1 MTQTQLKRS
10 QYILTSLITLMI
22 LSLLA
27 WQYTHEGVPSH
38 YLFQRPDLPE
48 LSNWWGAIVLP
59 LLTWVLVGRMN
70 TKLLN
75 AKNSAEKEKE
85 KMVVGFISAS
95 IYGVLLTVAFF
106 QGYQEIASIL
116 FPSIL
121 AIAIFV
127 PVFRE
132 EYLLGFILAMSFCFG
147 AVLPLIFTTLIAM
160 ASATVYFTVRFIWEK
175 LYVKKNSHDKLMTNY
190 FLSLCIPLLIGVS
203 NHATIEWE

>member
-38 YLFQRPDLPE
+38 YLFQRADLPE
-48 LSNWWGAIVLP
+48 LSNWWGVLVLP

-75 AKNSAEKEKE
+75 ANNKAEKEKA
-85 KMVVGFISAS
+85 KMVVGFIAAV
-95 IYGVLLTVAFF
+95 IYGVLLTVAFL

-116 FPSIL
+116 FLSIL

-132 EYLLGFILAMSFCFG
+132 EYLLGFILAMSVGFG
-147 AVLPLIFTTLIAM
+147 AVLPLIFTTLIAT
-160 ASATVYFTVRFIWEK
+160 ASAIIYFTVRFIWK
-175 LYVKKNSHDKLMTNY
+175 KIFVKTTKQS
-190 FLSLCIPLLIGVS
+190 
-203 NHATIEWE
+203 

>member
-38 YLFQRPDLPE
+38 YLFQRADLPE
-48 LSNWWGAIVLP
+48 LSNWWGALVLP
-59 LLTWVLVGRMN
+59 LLTWVLVGSMN

-75 AKNSAEKEKE
+75 ANNRAEKEKA
-85 KMVVGFISAS
+85 KMVVGFIAAV

-116 FPSIL
+116 FPGIL

-132 EYLLGFILAMSFCFG
+132 EYLLGFILAMSFGFG
-147 AVLPLIFTTLIAM
+147 AVLPLIFTTLIAT
-160 ASATVYFTVRFIWEK
+160 ASAIIYFTVRFIWKK
-175 LYVKKNSHDKLMTNY
+175 LFVKTTKQS
-190 FLSLCIPLLIGVS
+190 
-203 NHATIEWE
+203 